1 MKNKNENADKISVI
15 PDGDTA
21 WDPFESMPLELMM
34 LVETRVDALSRYR
47 MLGDDAKERAEARAR
62 AAKGRIEKERV
73 IDAIERG
80 EIF

>member
-1 MKNKNENADKISVI
+1 MKDKNEKKDRIRVI
-15 PDGDTA
+15 PDGDAA
-21 WDPFESMPLELMM
+21 WDPFEGMPLELMM
-34 LVETRVDALSRYR
+34 LVEARVDALSRYR

-73 IDAIERG
+73 IDALERG